1 MTASTDLPSETEDG
15 SETPATPTVV
25 AAVLFVDEVS
35 LPVTLESVRKQVY
48 EVERLVI
55 VGDAEA
61 AAGMASK
68 RNVEHV
74 SAFGDMVAG
83 LGADV
88 DYVWVVHGDARPRP
102 DALGALV
109 AETERNEA
117 SLVGSKIL
125 DGVETDRLES
135 VGAATDV
142 FGEPYTGLDPDE
154 VDLEQYDVVRDV
166 AFISGVSML
175 MRRDLIRGLRGI
187 DPNLPPVSAGLDL
200 SQRAR
205 IAGGRVMVAPS
216 SEVLHLHRCQHED
229 AGWRERAGRMRAML
243 KAYRWITLLWAM
255 PAGWVLGLVDA
266 IARLVLGEVKPFTDL
281 MRASAWNL
289 ARLPSTLA
297 ARNAV
302 RAIRATGDEELFRYQ
317 VSGSVRMRALGADLA
332 SRFGWFIDQEPGV
345 VTEDELEREVSV
357 AGPVGLI
364 ITALVVGLGTRG
376 LILGAAVGE
385 GFWLP
390 LHPEAGSVIRSYAGG
405 WNPAGLGST
414 ETLHP
419 AAALA
424 ATVQWLLGGWTGALG
439 LVTLAVVVGGV
450 WGVARLLSR
459 LGVGG
464 AAKWLAGVAYLLGP
478 FAMVYTSDAYWPG
491 LAGLGALPWL
501 VDAVIDHPEGSGRR
515 TIGKVARIVMAA
527 GLTAAFAP
535 AAVAVPLVVVA
546 LAIPIMSRSGVRHTA
561 LWWSLIALVA
571 GADVVAPYL
580 LGVPGSALTLD
591 VLAGDLWPSPVV
603 ALALLTAALFASLFG
618 RSANAKVAGWGGAMV
633 GAALLLA
640 ALPQA
645 KGEVLVAVVALAS
658 LGAAFVV
665 GGALHLDFES
675 GGPNVAGQGLAVVA
689 VIVLL
694 AFSAPAVLDGVGGMP
709 DRGWSDRLAFIDEL
723 QSSTGPGRVLL
734 VGAADDLP
742 GEYRQ
747 GEEYAYRLITG
758 ARPTL
763 DQAWLASPRIGD
775 RALESTLSQLDRGVS
790 ARPGELLGEYAV
802 RWLVVSDDVPLTAV
816 LAAQV
821 DLAERQRFEGWTVY
835 ENLSSRPRAEEP
847 SGSWVS
853 TRAGATGPGSDARVR
868 VADNADPGW
877 TPDWRQSDWAN
888 EVSAVD
894 GVVSYRADGL
904 RAGLAMASAFVLLAA
919 AALAFWGREQ
929 R

>member
-1 MTASTDLPSETEDG
+1 MPGIARIGHTDSMGFDGPMMMSSDRSIASRTPGAGDDVRGPTELHAEDRVLVAATDEVRLEIELADIGDHGGAHDVVGRRKYRGLDIHAATYVGGDRAETVSGPQPSTPVQVDCQVQVTQAERDIGFREPTQLFHDSPRLPGSTPSLRALGPGECVHHGVEVGSHVDPVDEIVVGHVHDYRDVRSGGRNQATGHPSATHTAREHHELHRSSKVNLVMTASTDLPSETEDG

-376 LILGAAVGE
+376 LILGTAVGE

-665 GGALHLDFES
+665 GGALHLDFDVRRTE
-675 GGPNVAGQGLAVVA
+675 GGGSEVAAVVSA
-689 VIVLL
+689 IVLL
-694 AFSAPAVLDGVGGMP
+694 AFSAPVC
-709 DRGWSDRLAFIDEL
+709 
-723 QSSTGPGRVLL
+723 
-734 VGAADDLP
+734 
-742 GEYRQ
+742 
-747 GEEYAYRLITG
+747 
-758 ARPTL
+758 
-763 DQAWLASPRIGD
+763 PR
-775 RALESTLSQLDRGVS
+775 R
-790 ARPGELLGEYAV
+790 
-802 RWLVVSDDVPLTAV
+802 
-816 LAAQV
+816 
-821 DLAERQRFEGWTVY
+821 
-835 ENLSSRPRAEEP
+835 
-847 SGSWVS
+847 
-853 TRAGATGPGSDARVR
+853 
-868 VADNADPGW
+868 
-877 TPDWRQSDWAN
+877 
-888 EVSAVD
+888 
-894 GVVSYRADGL
+894 
-904 RAGLAMASAFVLLAA
+904 
-919 AALAFWGREQ
+919 
-929 R
+929 